1 MHLVGRDSII
11 VGIDVHK
18 YSHQAVAMSCFGE
31 ELSKLEFSNDEAQKC
46 INWLSAL
53 GKQKDI
59 IVGLEDVNGLGIHLT
74 QYLQTAGFNLRYIP
88 AVYTE
93 RARKHSSSQDKND
106 YLDAKRVGK
115 VILQQAEETL
125 PASDIIP
132 QEIVRNLDLLLQER
146 EALVKEQT
154 ALKNQLHGLLHQY
167 YGNGYKQSFKNIFSE
182 IAIEWYLSDLKK
194 CEGTIP
200 IKQSTQAYVTGS
212 SIRRYLRLG
221 LIVKQIKEITKLI
234 ETTGMLIKPVTILSK
249 SMPGCGLV
257 TACKVIVEIGNIQR
271 FTNESKLAK
280 YSGIAP
286 RQSQS
291 GKSNRYYTNPFGNR
305 KLNKAI
311 HIIAL
316 SQIGNRGS
324 KEGKAYFKK
333 KITEG
338 KSKLWALRCLKRFII
353 RRIYILLAQSVT
365 STKN

>member
-182 IAIEWYLSDLKK
+182 IAIEWYFSDLKK

-257 TACKVIVEIGNIQR
+257 TACKVIVER
-271 FTNESKLAK
+271 K
-280 YSGIAP
+280 
-286 RQSQS
+286 SQS